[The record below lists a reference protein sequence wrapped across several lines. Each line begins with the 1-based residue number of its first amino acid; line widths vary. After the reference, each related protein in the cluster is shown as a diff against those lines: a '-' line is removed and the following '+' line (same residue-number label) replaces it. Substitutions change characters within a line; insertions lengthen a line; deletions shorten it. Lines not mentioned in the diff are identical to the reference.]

1 MANLIDNLIEGW
13 AKKRASSVRQ
23 SPDTPVEGLE
33 NFSLQ
38 DSPVTSEPEAATP
51 LDAAHA
57 VRDAVAAKT
66 GRRPK
71 VDYWKPVA
79 AKTLGLSRLYPKRW
93 QAVLDAGLEAGLFE
107 IDSDSL
113 RHPFL
118 VALDPVV
125 EVEVDEPV
133 PSTWATAQPR
143 VVEDDAEVPEHDMSN
158 FVPRATLPCGHS
170 NTERDGLTVDHPNQV
185 AAREAGY
192 CCAAMRTA
200 TEETV
205 DLNPGLAGRRKVH
218 LHIDWR
224 VRGLTYPVP
233 VSLRRSPERERSG
246 GFPGLCCD
254 PETGLY
260 IGGLGN
266 NCRYHHKGNERCV
279 VHKNKY
285 EKGA

>member
-1 MANLIDNLIEGW
+1 MNDAIDQMIEGW
-13 AKKRASSVRQ
+13 AKDRVESVRE
-23 SPDTPVEGLE
+23 SVHKPIEGFENWSLSEDTDAETDGTPL
-33 NFSLQ
+33 
-38 DSPVTSEPEAATP
+38 EAAV
-51 LDAAHA
+51 A
-57 VRDAVAAKT
+57 VREAVASKG

-79 AKTLGLSRLYPKRW
+79 AKVLGISRLYTKRW
-93 QAVLDAGLEAGLFE
+93 QEVLDAGFEAGLFE

-125 EVEVDEPV
+125 EEEETVEPIA
-133 PSTWATAQPR
+133 STWATSQPR
-143 VVEDDAEVPEHDMSN
+143 IVEDDYEAPDWDGSN

-170 NTERDGLTVDHPNQV
+170 NTERHGLTVDHPNQV

-192 CCAAMRTA
+192 CCSAMKAA
-200 TEETV
+200 TEEV
-205 DLNPGLAGRRKVH
+205 GNLNPGLAGRRKVH

-224 VRGLTYPVP
+224 VRGLTHPVP
-233 VSLRRSPERERSG
+233 VGLRRSPERERSG

-266 NCRYHHKGNERCV
+266 NCRHYHTGTERCV
-279 VHKNKY
+279 VHAPK
-285 EKGA
+285 EF